1 VGKQAAGVFSQFA
14 EISKTQIVVERP
26 GQRDEM
32 TFKIELKS
40 EDCDKDALSEE
51 IARKFQSLCL
61 LRPDRIEFVAAGSI
75 GEGAKAVVDL
85 RNWGQG

>member
-1 VGKQAAGVFSQFA
+1 
-14 EISKTQIVVERP
+14 VVDRP

-40 EDCDKDALSEE
+40 EECDKVSLSEE

-61 LRPDRIEFVAAGSI
+61 LRPDRIEFVGTGTI
-75 GEGAKAVVDL
+75 GEGAKMVVDL
-85 RNWGQG
+85 RKWG